1 MVELKNISKTYGETT
16 VLRSLN
22 LNIEKGKITTFV
34 GANGAGKSTL
44 LNIIGRVMSSSSG
57 QILLDGKCIS
67 KIKDA
72 DMAKRIAF
80 LKQSN
85 HLNIKL
91 TIRELVNFGRFPHS
105 GGRLKKEDI
114 EAVDKA
120 IDYLGLNEIQHK
132 YLDEVSGGQKQR
144 AYIAMVVAQ
153 DTEYILLDEPL
164 NNLDMKHSVQI
175 MKTLRKLC
183 DEMGKTI
190 LLVIHD
196 INFASCY
203 SDNIIALKN
212 GELIMGGRTCD
223 IVQSDN
229 LREVFGLDFEV
240 REVNNCK
247 VCLYYR

>member
-1 MVELKNISKTYGETT
+1 MVELKNISKSYGENT
-16 VLRSLN
+16 VLSSLN

-44 LNIIGRVMSSSSG
+44 LNIIGRVMTSSSG
-57 QILLDGKCIS
+57 QILLDGQCIS
-67 KIKDA
+67 KIKDTE
-72 DMAKRIAF
+72 MAKRVAF

-85 HLNIKL
+85 HLNIRL

-105 GGRLKKEDI
+105 GGRLKKADI

-120 IDYLGLNEIQHK
+120 INYLGLTEIQHK
-132 YLDEVSGGQKQR
+132 YIDEISGGQKQR

-164 NNLDMKHSVQI
+164 NNLDMKYARQI
-175 MKTLRKLC
+175 MQTLRQIC

-190 LLVIHD
+190 VIVIHD
-196 INFASCY
+196 INFASAY
-203 SDNIIALKN
+203 SDNIVALKDGN
-212 GELIMGGRTCD
+212 IVKQGKICE
-223 IVQSDN
+223 IVQPDT
-229 LREVFGLDFEV
+229 LKEVFGMEFDV
-240 REVNNCK
+240 QEVNNCR